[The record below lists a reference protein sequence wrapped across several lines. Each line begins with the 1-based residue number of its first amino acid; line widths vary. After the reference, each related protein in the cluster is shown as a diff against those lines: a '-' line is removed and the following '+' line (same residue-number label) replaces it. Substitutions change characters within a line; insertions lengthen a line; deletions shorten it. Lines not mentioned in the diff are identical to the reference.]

1 MTRRKCLAVLGL
13 VGALLATADADA
25 EGGWGRRRGRA
36 ATIPHAT
43 TRDDRVNSF
52 TPYRFDHEGY
62 QGYNLGAFDRA
73 EVRARRGE
81 GTPSGFTL
89 LRFPLPW
96 RRNSP

>member
-1 MTRRKCLAVLGL
+1 MTRLKSLAVLGL
-13 VGALLATADADA
+13 LGVLLATSTA
-25 EGGWGRRRGRA
+25 EAGWGRRRGRA
-36 ATIPHAT
+36 TAHRHQT

-62 QGYNLGAFDRA
+62 QGYNLGAFDIP

-81 GTPSGFTL
+81 VTPSGFTV

-96 RRNSP
+96 RRSYP